1 MLESCDFRCRLSTT
15 HERESIWANKKTL
28 KKETN
33 TEYLYNTSKYL
44 KKEKIQKKICL
55 IFVYKKLYFE
65 IN

>member
-44 KKEKIQKKICL
+44 KKEKI
-55 IFVYKKLYFE
+55 
-65 IN
+65 